1 MISKSQLRSLIK
13 DNLLWPG
20 WNWVIKETVEG
31 IQNTINEEVD
41 GLVEILIE
49 YLYQLHM
56 NTVNWTD
63 IFNVDTSDKT
73 REVTGIPC
81 QNNNLHPND
90 IIRIDG
96 TLNYNDRYTVH
107 SADTTTVYIYNP
119 YKPEKF
125 RLKYI
130 CDVCGYYRITEQQV
144 SGANYCPICTSR
156 YPDKITLLKYD
167 PPRIFKISE
176 DGYSESE
183 PIYINL
189 YEETIKTNIVLDP
202 IFLPHVGYKV
212 GYVYNKS
219 LSIAQNRKFIRSA
232 IDVYRIKGTILSV
245 KRLMRLMGYD
255 CRVNEPFKEIFKLNK
270 SKLGGNHKLVDWG
283 YYHDGIFEIETDDIS
298 LPLYK
303 QIITSTVQ
311 PAGTRLVGRNNISM
325 PIVLMLRPSESI
337 DALYKAIYIE
347 SVIRLLKSGDIYD
360 VKSSIR
366 RSKSGDRHV
375 SGFYISKGI
384 EMFAQAFRKVFDSE
398 IFSLADLTTSY
409 VVEIPA
415 GQYSGGRGP
424 YSGSVKKTFWNTTA
438 YTELSPLDL
447 QLSFSVRDYQARLP
461 GRSDHGVRSGKFSQ
475 SGTEGVGWNKSRY
488 WIQNYGPIISLLSE
502 DTNFASNG
510 LERTVFTDL
519 KLISPIGNQLSVN
532 RVLSNFKRV
541 HGFELITEILYK
553 GISDW
558 ENKLYYMYDDGI
570 RHVPIY
576 EITDNFAKVGF
587 ISDKHLKPLEVTATP
602 KVFTRNVSRRSGRR
616 MLYGLNRD
624 IGIDLVASTPTIE
637 VCFDEYKS
645 ISTETLR
652 YKTLLAN
659 VSEWNHETSDNI
671 LELHQKPSLV
681 DLSMHRL
688 LRSNTR
694 SSNSGARSGCPIKQI
709 NSEGFNILIE
719 STN

>member
-20 WNWVIKETVEG
+20 WNWVIKETVDG
-31 IQNTINEEVD
+31 IQNTVNEEVD

-49 YLYQLHM
+49 YLYQLHI

-73 REVTGIPC
+73 KEITGIPC

-96 TLNYNDRYTVH
+96 TLNYNDRYTVY
-107 SADTTTVYIYNP
+107 SADTNTVYIYNP

-125 RLKYI
+125 RLKYTCDI
-130 CDVCGYYRITEQQV
+130 CDYYKITEQEI

-156 YPDKITLLKYD
+156 YPNKITLLKYD
-167 PPRIFKISE
+167 PPRIYKISE
-176 DGYSESE
+176 DGYHESD
-183 PIYINL
+183 PVNINL
-189 YEETIKTNIVLDP
+189 YEETIKSDIVLDP
-202 IFLPHVGYKV
+202 IFLPHVGYKI
-212 GYVYNKS
+212 GYAYNKS

-232 IDVYRIKGTILSV
+232 IDVYRIKGTMLSI

-255 CRVNEPFKEIFKLNK
+255 CKINEPFKEIFKLNK
-270 SKLGGNHKLVDWG
+270 SKLGGSHKLTDWG

-311 PAGTRLVGRNNISM
+311 PAGTRMVGRNNISM
-325 PIVLMLRPSESI
+325 PIIPMLRPSESV
-337 DALYKAIYIE
+337 DNLYKAIYIE

-360 VKSSIR
+360 VKSSSR
-366 RSKSGDRHV
+366 RSKSGDRHI

-384 EMFAQAFRKVFDSE
+384 EMFAQAFRRVFDSE

-409 VVEIPA
+409 IVETPA
-415 GQYSGGRGP
+415 GQYSKGRGP
-424 YSGSVKKTFWNTTA
+424 YSGSVKRTFWNTTE
-438 YTELSPLDL
+438 YNELSPLDL
-447 QLSFSVRDYQARLP
+447 QLPFSVRDYQARLP

-475 SGTEGVGWNKSRY
+475 SGTEGIGWNKSRF

-502 DTNFASNG
+502 DVNFAPNG
-510 LERTVFTDL
+510 LERSVFTDL
-519 KLISPIGNQLSVN
+519 KLTSSVGNQLSVN

-558 ENKLYYMYDDGI
+558 ENKLYYMYDDGT
-570 RHVPIY
+570 RHVPVY
-576 EITDNFAKVGF
+576 EITNNFAKIGF
-587 ISDKHLKPLEVTATP
+587 ISEKHLQPIEVTATP
-602 KVFTRNVSRRSGRR
+602 KVFTRNKSKRSGKRSI
-616 MLYGLNRD
+616 YGLNRD
-624 IGIDLVASTPTIE
+624 IGIDLVASTSAIK

-645 ISTETLR
+645 ISTETLK
-652 YKTLLAN
+652 YKTLQ
-659 VSEWNHETSDNI
+659 VDDSGWDPETKNSM
-671 LELHQKPSLV
+671 LEFYHKPFMV
-681 DLSMHRL
+681 DLSMHRQ

-694 SSNSGARSGCPIKQI
+694 SSNSGARSGRPIKQI
-709 NSEGFNILIE
+709 TSEGFNILIDT
-719 STN
+719 TN